1 MKISYR
7 PEIDGMRAVSILAVI
22 IYHARIYISGEPFL
36 KGGFLGVDIFFIV
49 SGYLI
54 ASILIKEKNLNG
66 NISIKNFFIRRAR
79 RILPLLFFV
88 AIITLFLGYF
98 FLLPPSLI
106 DNTKTI
112 LSSIFFFSNYFLFIT
127 GQEYGAES
135 GLLIPFLH
143 TWSLSIEEQFYIFFP
158 FFIFF
163 INGSKKRII
172 LTICIICLSII
183 FSHLL
188 SSAIPQFNFYNTI
201 SRIWEFLL
209 GALAAELYLKNK
221 IKNFNKSY
229 PAEFIT
235 LASSITILIYFI
247 FFSEDISHPSF
258 YTLPFCLAV
267 ISIILFVNKKNL
279 TFKLLSSNIL
289 VKIGLISYSLYLF
302 HYVVFSYSRIIDYTK
317 GDIVKKI
324 FLALIVFLLSVLS
337 YYVIEK
343 PFRDK
348 KIISN
353 KKLASYLIFFLLII
367 VLTSIFYLTNNGF
380 EKRLP
385 NILKNTNQE
394 KTWLL
399 LKDKN
404 NKICYNRTPNKKTNE
419 FCIFNSIDSS
429 KTKVFLIGDSVMA
442 SLSYSLKD
450 HIIKRNFEFIP
461 ITAGGCIYLPN
472 FNTINLQTNKII
484 EHCNAEYQNKIRDL
498 LLSNPNSIII
508 FGGEYPVYLSGEFF
522 DNEEGGKRGD
532 KWNLKLKHFLNIV
545 SIEEGI
551 KESITELSINNK
563 IILVYPI
570 PQVGFDPKKRIFSY
584 YKLNTDNN
592 NYQITTKYEAY
603 KKFNSKT
610 FKTLDNISNENIYR
624 IYPHKLFCDNQI
636 PNKCIVN
643 DKADIFYYDDH
654 HPSLKG
660 SEIINELIIKKID
673 EIAKIKIS
681 K

>member
-7 PEIDGMRAVSILAVI
+7 PEIDGLRAISILAVI

-54 ASILIKEKNLNG
+54 ASILIKEKKLNG
-66 NISIKNFFIRRAR
+66 NISIKKFFIRRAR

-98 FLLPPSLI
+98 FLLPSSLI
-106 DNTKTI
+106 ENTKTI
-112 LSSIFFFSNYFLFIT
+112 ISSIFFFSNYFFFIT

-172 LTICIICLSII
+172 LTICIIILSLI

-188 SSAIPQFNFYNTI
+188 SKTIPQFNFYNTI

-221 IKNFNKSY
+221 IKNFNKRY
-229 PAEFIT
+229 LVEFIT
-235 LASSITILIYFI
+235 LAASITILIYFI

-258 YTLPFCLAV
+258 FTLPFCLAV

-279 TFKLLSSNIL
+279 TFKILSSNIL

-324 FLALIVFLLSVLS
+324 YLAFIILLLSVFS

-348 KIISN
+348 NIITN
-353 KKLASYLIFFLLII
+353 KKLASYLVAFLLII
-367 VLTSIFYLTNNGF
+367 TLTSIIFLTNNGF

-399 LKDKN
+399 LKDEKN
-404 NKICYNRTPNKKTNE
+404 IICYNRTPNKKTNE
-419 FCIFNSIDSS
+419 FCAFNSENSS
-429 KTKVFLIGDSVMA
+429 LTKIFLVGDSLMA
-442 SLSYSLKD
+442 SLSYSLKN

-484 EHCNAEYQNKIRDL
+484 EHCNMEYQNKIRDL

-508 FGGEYPVYLSGEFF
+508 IGGEYPIYLSGNFF

-532 KWNLKLKHFLNIV
+532 KWHLKLEHFSKNI
-545 SIEEGI
+545 SIEQGI
-551 KESITELSINNK
+551 KESITELSISNK
-563 IILVYPI
+563 IILMYPF
-570 PQVGFDPKKRIFSY
+570 PQVGFNPKKKIFNY
-584 YKLNTDNN
+584 YKLNKNDES
-592 NYQITTKYEAY
+592 YQVITKYDAY
-603 KKFNSKT
+603 KKFNYDT
-610 FKTLDNISNENIYR
+610 FKILDSISNENIYR

-636 PNKCIVN
+636 VNKCIAN
-643 DKADIFYYDDH
+643 DSTDIFYYDDH

-660 SEIINELIIKKID
+660 SEMINELIIKKID
-673 EIAKIKIS
+673 EITKIKIT